1 MIFKYIKGN
10 FYYFNFFYRYLH
22 YRFSLTIFLSLVV
35 GLLDGIGLALFI
47 PLIQLALGTGSSNEL
62 QQDRISELVLQKLQ
76 IEINLI
82 NIFLLIFFL
91 FCFKSFFQFFESY
104 LRVLYQQYFMR
115 RIRLENLSLLNE
127 YDYQKFVLA
136 DGGRIQ
142 NTLGSEVNRL
152 SVAYRQYFKALQKG
166 VMVIVYVGL
175 ALSSEWRFTVIVLI
189 GGILMNF
196 LFSYFYKR
204 TKYFSR
210 KFTKETHTFQGLL
223 MQKISNFQYLK
234 ATGLNELFSKK
245 LISKINELEIYQK
258 RLGIVEAAL
267 GALREPFTILIVFV
281 AIFLYSYF
289 FDEVIGGIILSLL
302 LLYRCITYFISMQEQ
317 WNLFLGVSGSI
328 HNLEEFTEELGR
340 DKEKSG
346 DLIFKSFKQ
355 DLNLSNVCFSYG
367 NGPEVLNNITLKISK
382 NETIAIVGESGSG
395 KTTLLNL
402 LAGLFYPDKGSFT
415 IDDVSIEK
423 IETNSFKNRI
433 GYIVQNPAIFDDT
446 VFNNI
451 SFWKGKNVENILR
464 FNKAIEK
471 AAIKNYIEKLPLKEE
486 TRLGM
491 SGINVSG
498 GQRQRF
504 SIAREL
510 FKQVDILFMDEA
522 TSNLDSETE
531 LEIHSNINNLHG
543 EYTIVIVAHRLA
555 TVKSADRIVVL
566 KDGRIESVGSYEELL
581 RDSSEFQKMVELQ
594 MI

>member
-1 MIFKYIKGN
+1 M
-10 FYYFNFFYRYLH
+10 
-22 YRFSLTIFLSLVV
+22 V

-47 PLIQLALGTGSSNEL
+47 PLIQLALGTGNSNEL
-62 QQDRISELVLQKLQ
+62 QQDRISELILQKLQ
-76 IEINLI
+76 IEINLL

-91 FCFKSFFQFFESY
+91 FCFKSVFQFFESY

-115 RIRLENLSLLNE
+115 KVRLDNLSLLNE

-142 NTLGSEVNRL
+142 NTLGSEVSRL
-152 SVAYRQYFKALQKG
+152 SAAYRQYFKALQKA
-166 VMVIVYVGL
+166 VMVIVYFGL
-175 ALSSEWRFTVIVLI
+175 ALSTEWRFTIMVLI

-196 LFSYFYKR
+196 IFSYFYKR

-210 KFTKETHTFQGLL
+210 QFTKETHAFQGLL

-234 ATGLNELFSKK
+234 ATGLNKLFSKK
-245 LISKINELEIYQK
+245 LISKINKLEIYQK
-258 RLGIVEAAL
+258 KLGIVEAAL
-267 GALREPFTILIVFV
+267 GALREPFTILIVFA

-328 HNLEEFTEELGR
+328 HNLEEFTVELAR

-346 DLIFKSFKQ
+346 DLIFKSFEK
-355 DLNLSNVCFSYG
+355 DLNLSNVSFRYG
-367 NGPEVLNNITLKISK
+367 KGPEVLSNINLKISK
-382 NETIAIVGESGSG
+382 NETLAIVGESGSG

-402 LAGLFYPDKGSFT
+402 LAGLFYPDNGSYT
-415 IDDVSIEK
+415 IDDIPIER

-433 GYIVQNPAIFDDT
+433 GYIVQNPAIFNDT

-451 SFWKGKNVENILR
+451 SFWKEKTGENIRR
-464 FNKAIEK
+464 FNTAIEK
-471 AAIKNYIEKLPLKEE
+471 AAIKNYIEKMPLQEE
-486 TRLGM
+486 TQLGM
-491 SGINVSG
+491 NGINVSG

-531 LEIHSNINNLHG
+531 FEIHSNINNLHG

-566 KDGRIESVGSYEELL
+566 KDGKIENIGNYEELL
-581 RDSSEFQKMVELQ
+581 KDSKEFQKMVELQ